1 MYSVYSYCLLVKI
14 YCIIWWMN
22 RKNIV
27 WFVIRKGGS
36 ETFQDKQTYFCQEVR
51 KFQKSSTTILKID
64 RSQLLYSVSG
74 FVNSIHQSY
83 FINYKYDF
91 ILYWTIKDLII
102 RMQDDTWK
110 HYMHINLNL
119 RCIFKSFIL
128 PTVAS
133 ELEKKW
139 FHLYCSHIEPQKA
152 LIPATGSSL
161 SKSASQGNKVIFLR
175 RKFHSLFV

>member
-1 MYSVYSYCLLVKI
+1 M
-14 YCIIWWMN
+14 
-22 RKNIV
+22 
-27 WFVIRKGGS
+27 IRKGGS

-74 FVNSIHQSY
+74 FVYSIHQSY
-83 FINYKYDF
+83 FINSNFYKFDF
-91 ILYWTIKDLII
+91 ISNWTIKYSVI
-102 RMQDDTWK
+102 RIQDDTWK

>member
-1 MYSVYSYCLLVKI
+1 MESWEPLEITIKSPYQVFTIFMVSLLNTKMAGSGNWLHAWNKKSTVQKRFTMYSVYSYCLLVKF

-74 FVNSIHQSY
+74 FFIQ
-83 FINYKYDF
+83 FINYISLTPISTNLTLSRIEGLNIQSSGY
-91 ILYWTIKDLII
+91 
-102 RMQDDTWK
+102 RMIHESIT
-110 HYMHINLNL
+110 
-119 RCIFKSFIL
+119 C
-128 PTVAS
+128 T
-133 ELEKKW
+133 
-139 FHLYCSHIEPQKA
+139 
-152 LIPATGSSL
+152 
-161 SKSASQGNKVIFLR
+161 
-175 RKFHSLFV
+175 

>member
-22 RKNIV
+22 RKNTV

-74 FVNSIHQSY
+74 FVYSIHQSY
-83 FINYKYDF
+83 FINSNFYKFDF
-91 ILYWTIKDLII
+91 ISNWTIRYSVI
-102 RMQDDTWK
+102 RIQNDTWK
-110 HYMHINLNL
+110 HYMHIDWTYVHVYLKLYITRNCL
-119 RCIFKSFIL
+119 RVQKEMVSFVL
-128 PTVAS
+128 
-133 ELEKKW
+133 
-139 FHLYCSHIEPQKA
+139 
-152 LIPATGSSL
+152 
-161 SKSASQGNKVIFLR
+161 
-175 RKFHSLFV
+175 